1 MAKELGF
8 NNGNSKN
15 TKLIKK
21 KKKFNY
27 GKWFNS

>member
-21 KKKFNY
+21 KKKIQLW
-27 GKWFNS
+27 KMV